1 MQSYKYCS
9 IIIVPFVI
17 NYYFVFLVFPQC
29 GLFHVLYSCNLFVT
43 VSTRLKILVF
53 PLMGSL
59 VPFLQCGLCCALES
73 VGTRFCL
80 FLTKHEPSCCYHSCD
95 QIRIAS
101 TSWDETT
108 YSLPFYISLSW
119 RTCKHSGAVH
129 FGNCSACILLPC
141 SQSFQMPHMFLD
153 GHIYSLSWIY
163 SIQPCRTYR
172 LLFVLYFGQA
182 NPLSHF
188 RHWYCSQIFLSLS
201 RSPWYMI
208 CLDCFSLL
216 WDLLCSS

>member
-1 MQSYKYCS
+1 MSSYAKLQILQYNHYAICHS
-9 IIIVPFVI
+9 LSFW
-17 NYYFVFLVFPQC
+17 FLVFP
-29 GLFHVLYSCNLFVT
+29 GVGYSMSFIHANLFVT
-43 VSTRLKILVF
+43 VSTGVKIWVF

-59 VPFLQCGLCCALES
+59 VSFLQCGLCCALAS

-95 QIRIAS
+95 QIHIAS

-153 GHIYSLSWIY
+153 GHIYVCLESTASSLVELTDHFL
-163 SIQPCRTYR
+163 PC
-172 LLFVLYFGQA
+172 VLV
-182 NPLSHF
+182 
-188 RHWYCSQIFLSLS
+188 
-201 RSPWYMI
+201 
-208 CLDCFSLL
+208 
-216 WDLLCSS
+216 